1 MNVTRSPFDN
11 EGRAAAPR
19 PHPIETEY
27 DTRAGW
33 VECSLVGDIYYRG
46 ISTWMASRHT
56 VGKVIDI
63 YMAGVRYEAAL
74 DQFLTLSLG
83 SPITVESRL
92 NCEGATL
99 YKNLL
104 VKEIDYLAG
113 KLNTASEGNTTH
125 RAVEPWPPIVQ
136 KPTLVPEQIDSDVI
150 VAFREK
156 IAA

>member
-1 MNVTRSPFDN
+1 MNATRSPFDN
-11 EGRAAAPR
+11 EGRAAIPR
-19 PHPIETEY
+19 PHPIETGY
-27 DTRAGW
+27 DAHAGW
-33 VECSLVGDIYYRG
+33 IECSLVGDIYYRG
-46 ISTWMASRHT
+46 ISTWMASRQT

-83 SPITVESRL
+83 SPITIESRL
-92 NCEGATL
+92 NCEGARL

-113 KLNTASEGNTTH
+113 KLSTVSESNPTH
-125 RAVEPWPPIVQ
+125 RGGEPWPPIVQ
-136 KPTLVPEQIDSDVI
+136 KPTLWPAQIDSDVT
-150 VAFREK
+150 VTFRER